1 DGSNGKFGATA
12 SDIAERLRSQDN
24 VVHNRLAEGFDEA
37 LNDPYWRGQRMSQG
51 AKREAIS
58 RRVVEALEAQQPGKL
73 TPAEMKLL
81 EELRSH
87 MNQK

>member
-1 DGSNGKFGATA
+1 
-12 SDIAERLRSQDN
+12 
-24 VVHNRLAEGFDEA
+24 EA

-87 MNQK
+87 MNQKWDYISNPAQFGDLRAKALLEDTRHFSTYFPQRYN